1 MVKQKT
7 REDKIVEA
15 HPHVGFLTG
24 IQIKGEKDM
33 DIRIGGFTCDGGLI
47 LDSPYEIVKEEKKGL
62 CGDVTYYN
70 FVKNSKK
77 MSDTE
82 EKVRKNIEERELRD
96 KEWKENRIKDI
107 KEELAGYEKDGVN
120 ATEEETEEEK

>member
-1 MVKQKT
+1 MVKEKT
-7 REDKIVEA
+7 NKDIIVEA
-15 HPHVGFLTG
+15 HPNIGFLTG
-24 IQIKGEKDM
+24 IKIKGEKDI

-47 LDSPYEIVKEEKKGL
+47 LESPYEIVKEDKKGL

-82 EKVRKNIEERELRD
+82 EKVRKNIEERKLRD
-96 KEWKENRIKDI
+96 KKWKEDRIKDI
-107 KEELAGYEKDGVN
+107 KQELAGYEKEDDALSQLNEV
-120 ATEEETEEEK
+120 KK